1 MIYHFLSRI
10 GVEKYLSSRY
20 FSSWL
25 ILGIDALLSVFAT
38 FIAYLL
44 VRSLFPNP
52 VFTVEYGACL
62 LAGSCLLSVISFVL
76 FRTFRSIIRH
86 STLREIWKLGAAVL
100 LKDALMFGYVLML
113 PQSPAPSMAA
123 RCHGLLIGC
132 LGYSV
137 PFAGTAPRHDRHL
150 RSAQIEIRPT

>member
-44 VRSLFPNP
+44 VRGLFPNP

-100 LKDALMFGYVLML
+100 LKDAPLFGYVLTL
-113 PQSPAPSMAA
+113 PQNPAPSHGCH
-123 RCHGLLIGC
+123 CHGPLIGC

-137 PFAGTAPRHDRHL
+137 PVAGTSPRHDRHP
-150 RSAQIEIRPT
+150 RSAQIEICPT

>member
-44 VRSLFPNP
+44 VRGLFPNP

-86 STLREIWKLGAAVL
+86 STLREVWKLGAAHHIPP
-100 LKDALMFGYVLML
+100 DDMNIPHAIRRCRNSRNEFG
-113 PQSPAPSMAA
+113 PFEGA
-123 RCHGLLIGC
+123 RIDFHRL
-132 LGYSV
+132 Y
-137 PFAGTAPRHDRHL
+137 R
-150 RSAQIEIRPT
+150 